1 MIREF
6 EGKTEQEAIA
16 KAMAELGLDENE
28 FDVEVMDEVKKGL
41 FTKGK
46 VKIRIHIEEE
56 EGALDEDYEADP
68 ELERKLCLFIETVV
82 RKMGF
87 VGRVVVSGHEG
98 NKVFLDLSSPDANLL
113 IGKHGKNL
121 DALQVLVNVYAGNL
135 AEEDQRSVKVIVDS
149 ENYRNRREE
158 HLVRLA
164 IKTAQQVRRTRTS
177 QLLEPMNP
185 FERRLIHTA
194 LGEMDDIH
202 TESEGDGLIKQVRVS
217 FVDR

>member
-16 KAMAELGLDENE
+16 LAMAELGLDENE

-41 FTKGK
+41 FNKGK
-46 VKIRIHIEEE
+46 VKIRIHIEEDEARE
-56 EGALDEDYEADP
+56 EEYEADP
-68 ELERKLCLFIETVV
+68 ELEKELCVFIETVV

-87 VGRVVVSGHEG
+87 TGRVVVSGREG
-98 NKVFLDLSSPDANLL
+98 NKIFLDLNSPDANLL

-121 DALQVLVNVYAGNL
+121 DALQVLVKVYAGNL
-135 AEEDQRSVKVIVDS
+135 AEENQRSLKVIVDS
-149 ENYRNRREE
+149 ENYRNRRED

-164 IKTAQQVRRTRTS
+164 IKTAQQVRRSRTS

-194 LGEMDDIH
+194 LGDMDDIH

-217 FVDR
+217 FVER

>member
-16 KAMAELGLDENE
+16 RAMAELGLDENE
-28 FDVEVMDEVKKGL
+28 FDVEVMEESKKGL

-56 EGALDEDYEADP
+56 DAPEQDYEANP
-68 ELERKLCLFIETVV
+68 ELERKLCVFIETVV

-87 VGRVVVSGHEG
+87 TGRVVVSGHEG
-98 NKVFLDLSSPDANLL
+98 TKLFLDLNSPDANLL

-135 AEEDQRSVKVIVDS
+135 AEDNGKNQSGKEW
-149 ENYRNRREE
+149 
-158 HLVRLA
+158 
-164 IKTAQQVRRTRTS
+164 
-177 QLLEPMNP
+177 LEKKP
-185 FERRLIHTA
+185 EWA
-194 LGEMDDIH
+194 
-202 TESEGDGLIKQVRVS
+202 
-217 FVDR
+217 